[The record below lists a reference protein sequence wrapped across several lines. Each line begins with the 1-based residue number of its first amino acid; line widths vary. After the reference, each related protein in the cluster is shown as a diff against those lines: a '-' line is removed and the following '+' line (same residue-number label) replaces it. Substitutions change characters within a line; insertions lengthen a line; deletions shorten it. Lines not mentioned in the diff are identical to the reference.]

1 MDRVNIAGSLGG
13 HGSRESMY
21 CLCQLGLWVMGV
33 AQSVG
38 AQSSWTL
45 QPSWSGHLVT
55 GWGGA
60 YWDQGRYGVA
70 CRGGSGVQDFN
81 KTNTINGQV

>member
-1 MDRVNIAGSLGG
+1 MDRVDIAGSLGG
-13 HGSRESMY
+13 HGSQEPMY

-33 AQSVG
+33 SQSID

-45 QPSWSGHLVT
+45 QPSCSGHLVT
-55 GWGGA
+55 DWGGA
-60 YWDQGRYGVA
+60 YWDQDHYGVA
-70 CRGGSGVQDFN
+70 CRGGSGAQDFN